1 MYSTQLAGWRIGLL
15 TGRADYISTVLKVK
29 SNVDSGMFLPMQE
42 AAVKAFENTD
52 DWHNERNEVYVK
64 RRVIAT
70 SIMEALNCVVDANQV
85 GMFLWAKIED
95 KWEDSG
101 ELADKILY
109 EANVFITPGFIFGT
123 KGKRFLRISLC
134 SPETMLSEALKRI
147 KSLSL

>member
-1 MYSTQLAGWRIGLL
+1 
-15 TGRADYISTVLKVK
+15 
-29 SNVDSGMFLPMQE
+29 
-42 AAVKAFENTD
+42 
-52 DWHNERNEVYVK
+52 
-64 RRVIAT
+64 
-70 SIMEALNCVVDANQV
+70 
-85 GMFLWAKIED
+85 MFLWAKIED